1 MGIVTVLTSG
11 KGGVGKSTLAA
22 GIGCALAEKGQK
34 VLIIDGD
41 AGMGSLDII
50 LGVSQKKVFDLS
62 DVFEGKCEPFRAIY
76 RSPVYRGVSMIPAP
90 RTLDKLA
97 TQRDMRRMCRG
108 YARHYDQVLI
118 DCPAGI
124 GPGFSAACG
133 AADRALV
140 ISTPDLVCARDG
152 AIVGQ
157 MLKHGGISARLIINR
172 LRATPIIRG
181 KAPDVDDVIDAVG
194 VRLIGVVPED
204 EVLAFSAANGQP
216 LAGNRPSVE
225 AYRNIARRLLG
236 ENVPLMDLQKN
247 SP

>member
-1 MGIVTVLTSG
+1 MGIITVITSG
-11 KGGVGKSTLAA
+11 KGGVGKSTLCA

-50 LGVSQKKVFDLS
+50 LGVSQKKVFDLA

-97 TQRDMRRMCRG
+97 SQSIMRRMCRG
-108 YARHYDQVLI
+108 YARHYDQVII

-124 GPGFSAACG
+124 GPGFASACG
-133 AADRALV
+133 AANRAL
-140 ISTPDLVCARDG
+140 IITTPDLVGSRDA

-157 MLKHGGISARLIINR
+157 MLKHGGISSRLIINR

-181 KAPDVDDVIDAVG
+181 KAPDVDDVIDTVN
-194 VRLIGVVPED
+194 VRLLGIVPED
-204 EVLAFSAANGQP
+204 EVIAFSAANGMP
-216 LAGNRPSVE
+216 LSGNRPAVE
-225 AYRNIARRLLG
+225 AYRNIARRLIG
-236 ENVPLMDLQKN
+236 ENVPLMDLQKYA
-247 SP
+247 P

>member
-1 MGIVTVLTSG
+1 MGIVTVFTSG

-50 LGVSQKKVFDLS
+50 LGVAQKKVFDLA

-76 RSPVYRGVSMIPAP
+76 RSPVYRGVSMIPAA

-97 TQRDMRRMCRG
+97 SQRDMRRMCHG
-108 YARHYDQVLI
+108 YARHYDQVII

-124 GPGFSAACG
+124 GPGFTSACG

-140 ISTPDLVCARDG
+140 ITTPDLVGSRD
-152 AIVGQ
+152 AAMVGE
-157 MLKHGGISARLIINR
+157 MLRHGGVSARLIINR

-181 KAPDVDDVIDAVG
+181 KSPDIDDIVDTVNI
-194 VRLIGVVPED
+194 RLLGVVPED
-204 EVLAFSAANGQP
+204 EILSVSAANGLP
-216 LAGNRPSVE
+216 LAGNRPAVE
-225 AYRNIARRLLG
+225 AYRNIARRLIG
-236 ENVPLMDLQKN
+236 ETVPLMDLQKN
-247 SP
+247 AP